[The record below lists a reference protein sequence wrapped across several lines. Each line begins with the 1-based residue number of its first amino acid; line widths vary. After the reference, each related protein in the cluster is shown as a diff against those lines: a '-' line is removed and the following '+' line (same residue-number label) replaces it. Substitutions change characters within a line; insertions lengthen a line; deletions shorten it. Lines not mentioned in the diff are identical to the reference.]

1 MSVTVKAKD
10 LKPGDTVTRPAT
22 AKGEPP
28 RVTRTVKTVSP
39 LPPGTDGVRVIF
51 TDGMTMLYPSNNE
64 V

>member
-1 MSVTVKAKD
+1 MTVKAKE
-10 LKPGDTVTRPAT
+10 LKPGDTVTRPASE
-22 AKGEPP
+22 KGEPP
-28 RVTRTVKTVSP
+28 MVTRTVKTVSP

>member
-1 MSVTVKAKD
+1 MTVKAKE
-10 LKPGDTVTRPAT
+10 LKPGDTVTRPAS

-39 LPPGTDGVRVIF
+39 LGTDAAVRVIF
-51 TDGMTMLYPSNNE
+51 TDGTILLYPGNNE

>member
-1 MSVTVKAKD
+1 MKASD

-28 RVTRTVKTVSP
+28 RLTRTVKTVSP
-39 LPPGTDGVRVIF
+39 LPGTDGVRVIF
-51 TDGMTMLYPSNNE
+51 TDGTLLLYPSNNE